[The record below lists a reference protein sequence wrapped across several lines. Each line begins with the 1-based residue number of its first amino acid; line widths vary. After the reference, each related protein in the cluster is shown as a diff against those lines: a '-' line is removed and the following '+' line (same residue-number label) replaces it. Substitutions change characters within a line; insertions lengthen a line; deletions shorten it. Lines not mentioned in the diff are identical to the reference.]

1 MTLLG
6 RFSRYILAFL
16 LAVGI
21 VNSANAMYFS
31 DFVYQSARRGSS
43 TAVTKF
49 LEQGYDID
57 AVNPDGKTALCLA
70 IEKNDFTSYNRIRRL
85 GADDE
90 PSCLKKVNRKTA
102 KYFADRYEKMY
113 FVETDEAIKEGSSVS
128 NAKVG
133 AAIVGGGVAA
143 ALLLG
148 SSGGG
153 SDKGNY
159 KPGGGDENQCPAGQE
174 FVIDECLPVCPAG
187 SRRNGKTCEVVNCP
201 VNTYLQDGS
210 CVAYEDIVI
219 TNETDNV
226 VYGIYS
232 EKESVYNLIATPK
245 YPEKQTSISI
255 ENEGIG
261 DVYGIFGYGN
271 IYNTLATGGI
281 VDGNKASGESDIKIV
296 NKGGSNVYG
305 IYSKVKDVTKLKEAY
320 NAFSEINYSYAK
332 GGIDIVNEG
341 GGSTFGVFGDVRAYN
356 ARGMMGG
363 QAFGDINIKADGDIY
378 GLSGYAAASNV
389 VSANLANKVVGN
401 INLHSIGDGDVYGM
415 FVSKD
420 DIPGV
425 GQPEEGE
432 LKSWFAF
439 NVYGSAGEEVLE
451 GNINIRNEGNGN
463 VYGMYGGQEL
473 YNAKSISG
481 VDEKGNPYSNPIGRI
496 NVVNFGDGDV
506 YGMYLPEVDAK
517 GKIEN
522 IGDEGAESYINL
534 VNMGDGITTG
544 LRGGQLNKIKNTGEI
559 NINNMGN
566 GSAIGIYGAE
576 GSEIYNNGLINIYRE
591 SFEDEIDGVTYNPTS
606 VNGGTAYG
614 IYAEKAAKV
623 VNGEKGEIIITN
635 AGAGAGVYLEEGA
648 TLENKGLISFNGTAN
663 SVVEN
668 GAIIDIYE
676 EGPRE
681 TGATV
686 ELSSLGAGS
695 VVLGKGGQFFAKEMI
710 GDIKV
715 SDEVVLDGFKDVY
728 VENNALQV
736 ENADELN
743 LMSKSALFEA
753 SAKANEEGG
762 FDVVLDRK
770 NYVEV
775 VENKSLAKLLE
786 DSYKEEKG
794 EEIHNELKKSLTTA
808 EANRNAND
816 ISGNDF
822 LPHFRK
828 EDKLV
833 YNHLSREINDSLFAK
848 GDENY
853 IAGYKYMNIST
864 EKDGALVGSEGSV
877 HSAYGLVKNKAD
889 NGIVYGLG
897 ASIAKLDTDYDNG
910 STRNNNTFGL
920 WLPVGYEFKNG
931 AKWYSKLYAGYG
943 DGSYDRR
950 SILGSYSADLKEYQ
964 LGLSNEVRYN
974 MDLGNGIKF
983 TPIAEL
989 NLLNIHQDGFSEG
1002 NNSGALTVD
1011 SYNSTS
1017 LEGGLG
1023 AYLSRDVV
1031 FDADNTLGIRIG
1043 GVYYVEFLDPDEGMD
1058 VNIAPLDK
1066 YKTDYREDTSRAVLS
1081 AKFDYRY
1088 KDLSLYAILEQE
1100 IGNNDA
1106 FTVDVGA
1113 QYRF

>member
-1 MTLLG
+1 L
-6 RFSRYILAFL
+6 
-16 LAVGI
+16 
-21 VNSANAMYFS
+21 
-31 DFVYQSARRGSS
+31 
-43 TAVTKF
+43 
-49 LEQGYDID
+49 
-57 AVNPDGKTALCLA
+57 
-70 IEKNDFTSYNRIRRL
+70 
-85 GADDE
+85 
-90 PSCLKKVNRKTA
+90 
-102 KYFADRYEKMY
+102 
-113 FVETDEAIKEGSSVS
+113 
-128 NAKVG
+128 
-133 AAIVGGGVAA
+133 
-143 ALLLG
+143 
-148 SSGGG
+148 
-153 SDKGNY
+153 
-159 KPGGGDENQCPAGQE
+159 
-174 FVIDECLPVCPAG
+174 
-187 SRRNGKTCEVVNCP
+187 
-201 VNTYLQDGS
+201 
-210 CVAYEDIVI
+210 
-219 TNETDNV
+219 
-226 VYGIYS
+226 
-232 EKESVYNLIATPK
+232 
-245 YPEKQTSISI
+245 
-255 ENEGIG
+255 
-261 DVYGIFGYGN
+261 
-271 IYNTLATGGI
+271 
-281 VDGNKASGESDIKIV
+281 
-296 NKGGSNVYG
+296 
-305 IYSKVKDVTKLKEAY
+305 
-320 NAFSEINYSYAK
+320 
-332 GGIDIVNEG
+332 
-341 GGSTFGVFGDVRAYN
+341 
-356 ARGMMGG
+356 
-363 QAFGDINIKADGDIY
+363 
-378 GLSGYAAASNV
+378 
-389 VSANLANKVVGN
+389 
-401 INLHSIGDGDVYGM
+401 
-415 FVSKD
+415 
-420 DIPGV
+420 
-425 GQPEEGE
+425 
-432 LKSWFAF
+432 
-439 NVYGSAGEEVLE
+439 
-451 GNINIRNEGNGN
+451 
-463 VYGMYGGQEL
+463 
-473 YNAKSISG
+473 
-481 VDEKGNPYSNPIGRI
+481 
-496 NVVNFGDGDV
+496 NFGDGDV
-506 YGMYLPEVDAK
+506 YGMYTPEADAN
-517 GKIEN
+517 GIVEN
-522 IGDEGAESYINL
+522 LSDEKTTSTITLLNT
-534 VNMGDGITTG
+534 GDGVTTG
-544 LRGGQLNKIKNTGEI
+544 LRAGKLNTINNTGEI
-559 NINNMGN
+559 NINNLGN
-566 GSAIGIYGAE
+566 GTAVGIYGAE
-576 GSEIYNNGLINIYRE
+576 GSKIYNNGLINIFRE
-591 SFEDEIDGVTYNPTS
+591 SYVDNGEEGVITYNPTS
-606 VNGGTAYG
+606 ENGGTAYG
-614 IYAEKAAKV
+614 IYAEKAATV
-623 VNGEKGEIIITN
+623 VNDEKGKIIITN

-648 TLENKGLISFNGTAN
+648 TLENKGLISFNGSEN
-663 SVVEN
+663 SIVEN
-668 GAIIDIYE
+668 GEIIDIYG

-728 VENNALQV
+728 VEKNALQV
-736 ENADELN
+736 ENVDELN
-743 LMSKSALFEA
+743 LNSKSALFEA

-770 NYVEV
+770 NYADV
-775 VENKSLAKLLE
+775 VKNKSLADLLE
-786 DSYKEEKG
+786 TSYQNEKG

-950 SILGSYSADLKEYQ
+950 SILGSYSADLNEYQ

-974 MDLGNGIKF
+974 MDLGNGVKF

-1043 GVYYVEFLDPDEGMD
+1043 GVYYVEFLDPDEGID
-1058 VNIAPLDK
+1058 VNIANIDK
-1066 YKTDYREDTSRAVLS
+1066 YKTDYREDISRAVLS